1 MITVNHH
8 KDRLTQKNLLTVPR
22 WDSPLAH
29 TNILR
34 VLPWD
39 SPQALMVTE
48 MLKVQMLQWNFPQ
61 TT

>member
-8 KDRLTQKNLLTVPR
+8 KDRLTQKILLTVPR
-22 WDSPLAH
+22 WDSPLAL

-48 MLKVQMLQWNFPQ
+48 MLKVQMLQGKFPQ
-61 TT
+61 TI